1 MKNRFF
7 FSKKEKNMFKRF
19 GHKLNGRYLRCSK
32 VCVST
37 ANSLPHKE
45 FSKIGNKV
53 FIPTGVK
60 NETLEVLFSLQ
71 GFTLSFHSLL
81 EIQRASIVATALIR

>member
-1 MKNRFF
+1 LLRL
-7 FSKKEKNMFKRF
+7 RF
-19 GHKLNGRYLRCSK
+19 GAF
-32 VCVST
+32 T

-60 NETLEVLFSLQ
+60 NSIFNQAIITVCHCVQGRQEEGFQEVQSPGILANALHMSPEQNPPGADIHLQ
-71 GFTLSFHSLL
+71 
-81 EIQRASIVATALIR
+81 